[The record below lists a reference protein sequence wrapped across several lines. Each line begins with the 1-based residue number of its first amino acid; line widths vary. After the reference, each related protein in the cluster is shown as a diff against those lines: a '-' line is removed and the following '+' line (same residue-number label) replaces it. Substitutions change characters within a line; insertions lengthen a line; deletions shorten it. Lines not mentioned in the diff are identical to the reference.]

1 MIYELKPVIAPG
13 DWEAWHEIRERVL
26 WLARGDDSYDRNHSS
41 LASQHHFP
49 YLLVTDGD
57 PVGAIAVEMEGSVA
71 WLRRVAIRED
81 AQRRGHGRAMVER
94 AIVEGRRRGAT
105 VARSNVAADAV
116 GFYDKLGFVVTKEI
130 EGAGPQMSR
139 SL

>member
-1 MIYELKPVIAPG
+1 MIYELKPVIDPG

-49 YLLVTDGD
+49 YLLVNDGD

-81 AQRRGHGRAMVER
+81 AQRRGHGGAMVEL
-94 AIVEGRRRGAT
+94 AIIEGRRRGAT
-105 VARSNVAADAV
+105 VARSNVAVDAV
-116 GFYDKLGFVVTKEI
+116 GFYHRLGFVVTKES